1 MKRTLRSAF
10 NTRQYM
16 LSQDFEIF
24 YYSDLH
30 FKPVGEH
37 HHDYYEFYLF
47 LEGDVTM
54 VIKNLP
60 YTLKEGDL
68 VLVPPG
74 VRHHALIKDSDTP
87 YRRFVLWISRDYCDQ
102 LRAGSPDYVYM
113 MKRANLDEKYVFRY
127 TSNGF
132 HMIQSKFLRLLE
144 EMAGD
149 RFGRENMI
157 PLCLNDL
164 ILTMNRSV
172 YEDEH
177 PKEAGEETDLFQNL
191 TSYIEAHLDEELSL
205 DSIAEKFY
213 VSKYYIAHY
222 FKKNLGISIHQYI
235 MKKRLDG
242 CAAAYLAGENISK
255 AYLRFGFGDYS
266 SFYRAFRSEYGMSP
280 KEYKETRSFNI
291 YETAGGTVNS
301 SVH

>member
-1 MKRTLRSAF
+1 MKNTLRSAF
-10 NTRQYM
+10 NARQYM
-16 LSQDFEIF
+16 VSQDFEIF

-30 FKPVGEH
+30 FRPVGAH
-37 HHDYYEFYLF
+37 SHDYYEFYLF

-54 VIKNLP
+54 VIRDQS
-60 YTLKEGDL
+60 YVLKAGDL

-74 VRHHALIKDSDTP
+74 VKHHALIADTDTP

-102 LRAGSPDYVYM
+102 LRMVSPDYIYL
-113 MKRANLDEKYVFRY
+113 MKRANLDGKYVFRY

-132 HMIQSKFLRLLE
+132 HLIQSKILRLLE
-144 EMAGD
+144 EANGD
-149 RFGRENMI
+149 RFGREALI

-164 ILTMNRSV
+164 ILTMNRAV
-172 YEDEH
+172 FEDEH
-177 PKEAGEETDLFQNL
+177 PQEAGEETDLFQNL
-191 TSYIEAHLDEELSL
+191 TSYIEAHLDEDLTL
-205 DSIAEKFY
+205 DSIAQQFY

-255 AYLRFGFGDYS
+255 AYLRFGFRDYS
-266 SFYRAFRSEYGMSP
+266 SFYRAFRSEFGMSP
-280 KEYKETRSFNI
+280 KEYKETRSVNI
-291 YETAGGTVNS
+291 LN
-301 SVH
+301 